1 MPVPLVALAAIGI
14 GAAMSA
20 WQIYQTDETTKAND
34 KVLDYTNEFYSGAE
48 NENSR
53 FWQEYIRRH
62 HLEKRSIMYPYR
74 TGYNFNRSSLLSSE
88 AGLYSNSLSRQGSYV
103 YGVGRTSIGGLYAY
117 RSPQY
122 QPPNRPVP
130 MTMYG

>member
-20 WQIYQTDETTKAND
+20 WQIYQTDQSTKAND
-34 KVLDYTNEFYSGAE
+34 EVLRYTNDFYSGAE
-48 NENSR
+48 RENNQ

-62 HLEKRSIMYPYR
+62 HLEGRQIMYPYR
-74 TGYNFNRSSLLSSE
+74 TGFEFNRAPLLSSE

-103 YGVGRTSIGGLYAY
+103 YGVGRTAIGGLYAY
-117 RSPQY
+117 RTPQY
-122 QPPNRPVP
+122 SPPNRPVP
-130 MTMYG
+130 ETMYG